1 MKIGILTFHW
11 SRNYGAALQAY
22 GLKTYLH
29 NKGKSVEFINYKP
42 SLKKKKDS
50 FLSKIKGIILT
61 KLLFMDAY
69 QIRKQKKLFYLFQN
83 EFLDGSNV
91 QYNSR
96 EKIDG
101 RYDLIVCGSDQIWNP
116 KLTGGRLDKAY
127 FGILPNCQ
135 YNIAI
140 SYAASIGEKHIPQES
155 IKDFKEYVKNLKMIS
170 VREQQSIS
178 EIGKYTETE
187 VVDSIDPT
195 LLLGR
200 KDYEKI
206 LNPVDVKKPYLLI
219 YQNTKNPEIYRIA
232 EYISKREKLDIVEI
246 TYRRQ
251 VSGPKR
257 RQVMNAGPKEFLGWY
272 RDASYIVTNTF
283 HGTVFSIIF
292 EKNYVSIPLKG
303 REDRV
308 LNLSNKLLLNNRL
321 ISRFDEVEIEKI
333 VNTKIDY
340 KLVKERIIIERDRAA
355 EYIDRAIGA
364 I

>member
-1 MKIGILTFHW
+1 
-11 SRNYGAALQAY
+11 
-22 GLKTYLH
+22 
-29 NKGKSVEFINYKP
+29 
-42 SLKKKKDS
+42 
-50 FLSKIKGIILT
+50 
-61 KLLFMDAY
+61 
-69 QIRKQKKLFYLFQN
+69 
-83 EFLDGSNV
+83 
-91 QYNSR
+91 
-96 EKIDG
+96 
-101 RYDLIVCGSDQIWNP
+101 
-116 KLTGGRLDKAY
+116 
-127 FGILPNCQ
+127 
-135 YNIAI
+135 
-140 SYAASIGEKHIPQES
+140 
-155 IKDFKEYVKNLKMIS
+155 MIS